1 MLEQVENKIQEL
13 KKLRAEEYYKKKES
27 DLKAWGLTTKVDGKK
42 VTPIIVT
49 DEEYEELVKASN
61 GVGKIGR
68 NSVAITLNVLSIGI
82 VIVGVIIG
90 ILLADLVDNASIIAF
105 TASVAVSAV
114 LAVIFRALAEAI
126 RLLQQII
133 DTKPIEKPD
142 PSAFKKPQVKKA
154 GATRQPSPKTQAQ
167 AQAPMYVP
175 YPAQNQTYVYPY
187 PVYTAQQPS
196 ATTQPANVA
205 YTPEGVQA
213 YYQQTPSAEAT
224 AE

>member
-13 KKLRAEEYYKKKES
+13 KKLRAEEYYKKKEA
-27 DLKAWGLTTKVDGKK
+27 DLKSWGLTTKIDGKK

-68 NSVAITLNVLSIGI
+68 NSVAIALNVLSIGI
-82 VIVGVIIG
+82 VIVGIIVG
-90 ILLADLVDNASIIAF
+90 ILIADLVDNASIIAF

-142 PSAFKKPQVKKA
+142 PAAFKKPQVKKA
-154 GATRQPSPKTQAQ
+154 GTTRQPAPQAQ
-167 AQAPMYVP
+167 TPTFVP

-196 ATTQPANVA
+196 AQPANVA

-224 AE
+224 VTE